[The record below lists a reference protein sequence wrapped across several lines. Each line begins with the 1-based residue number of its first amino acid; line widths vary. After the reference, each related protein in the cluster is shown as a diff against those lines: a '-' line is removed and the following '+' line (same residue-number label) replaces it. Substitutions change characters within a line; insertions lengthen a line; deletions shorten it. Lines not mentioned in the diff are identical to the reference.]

1 MVLQSGRYKVS
12 DGLEEP
18 WWQYL
23 VGFLIGVPVL
33 GYWFGVRALPWV
45 LDWPGWAK
53 AVWVWELWM

>member
-1 MVLQSGRYKVS
+1 MS
-12 DGLEEP
+12 DELEEP